1 MFVETLTN
9 ESKTYV
15 LFVLSLY
22 MPTYFLLSIVGSF
35 IAKMKLVSHVPVKFR
50 LVSNTNLFSIDG
62 DGEVTLTSQ
71 IDREKSSNYIV
82 GVLAYTESS
91 PALTALSELFV
102 QIVDHND
109 NIPQFE
115 NDVYSIS
122 LAENMPAGT
131 SLLKGML

>member
-1 MFVETLTN
+1 
-9 ESKTYV
+9 
-15 LFVLSLY
+15 
-22 MPTYFLLSIVGSF
+22 
-35 IAKMKLVSHVPVKFR
+35 MKLVSHVSVKFR
-50 LVSNTNLFSIDG
+50 LVSNANLFSIDG
-62 DGEVTLTSQ
+62 DGEVTLINQ
-71 IDREKSSNYIV
+71 IDREKSSHYIV

-91 PALTALSELFV
+91 PALTALSELYV

-131 SLLKGML
+131 SLLKGKL